1 MQPYLQLGDTCYRW
15 QKLIGCLKL
24 QVIFRKRA
32 TNYRA
37 LLRKMTYEDKAS
49 YDFTPPCGGMVIS
62 FHVKWDDFISFTCKF
77 ISHVKCEWV
86 NDMCRSHVTCVWI
99 HFTCEMRWPHLRWPH
114 LWMSQ
119 WHVHMSCHMCVKW
132 IHMWMRWGH
141 LISHVK
147 WIHMWMRW
155 GHLISHVKW
164 IHMWMSHWHMHKSCH
179 M

>member
-62 FHVKWDDFISFTCKF
+62 FHVKWDDFISFTCEF

-86 NDMCRSHVTCVWI
+86 NDMCRSHVTCVWNE
-99 HFTCEMRWPHLRWPH
+99 FTCEWGEVI
-114 LWMSQ
+114 SF
-119 WHVHMSCHMCVKW
+119 HMSNEFTCEWGEV
-132 IHMWMRWGH
+132 ISFHMWNEFTCEWVIDIC
-141 LISHVK
+141 ISHVTCK
-147 WIHMWMRW
+147 W
-155 GHLISHVKW
+155 V
-164 IHMWMSHWHMHKSCH
+164 MSHANASCH
-179 M
+179 TPK